1 MTLKTTVAHDFV
13 GNFSQRKYGFKVS
26 TAAYVHIRVFTKPR
40 RPQKAHQNCLQN
52 GIIAPHHQVTIY
64 HTA

>member
-26 TAAYVHIRVFTKPR
+26 TAAYVYKRVFTKPH
-40 RPQKAHQNCLQN
+40 RP
-52 GIIAPHHQVTIY
+52 
-64 HTA
+64 